1 MSLTPPTPAAHDDG
15 AAPPT
20 TESIEQARAAA
31 LRLLKARD
39 RTPVALARRLRLKGF
54 DEPVIAHVIE
64 RFIDV
69 GLLDERATAER
80 LVRTE
85 LRKAAAAERLLK
97 SRLFAGGVSDA
108 IAQEVISAALAEV
121 DLAESAEADARRWLE
136 RRADMD
142 PDTARRR
149 LAGRLAR
156 RGFGHGVVR
165 DVLSRVLP

>member
-1 MSLTPPTPAAHDDG
+1 MNRPDARARESAGDATDRG
-15 AAPPT
+15 AV
-20 TESIEQARAAA
+20 ERCRAAA

-54 DEPVIAHVIE
+54 EGPVVEHVVARLE
-64 RFIDV
+64 DV

-97 SRLFAGGVSDA
+97 SRLFAEGVSDA
-108 IAQEVISAALAEV
+108 VAAEVIAAALEDV
-121 DLAESAEADARRWLE
+121 DPGESAEADARRWLE
-136 RRADMD
+136 RRGDLD
-142 PDTARRR
+142 PETARRR

-156 RGFGHGVVR
+156 RGFGHDVVR
-165 DVLSRVLP
+165 GVLDRLLP